1 MENRTRLITVLAASL
16 VAALV
21 SLAAWFAAN
30 RPVKVEGAWSAERL
44 SSASFAPF
52 RRGQSPMAQKFPSAQ
67 QIEQD
72 LALLKDKVA
81 AVRTY
86 SSTEGLENVPR
97 LAGKYDIKVTHAA
110 WLSFD
115 RARNEIEVQG
125 LIDQANKYPDT
136 INRVI
141 VGNEVLLRGELPAE
155 EIAAKLRQVRAAIK
169 QPVSYADVW
178 EYWLRHPQLAQEVD
192 YITVHF
198 LPYWEDDP
206 VDVDGSMAHILAVYR
221 KVKQAFPD
229 KPILIGEV
237 GWPSAGRDREE
248 ASPGRVMQ
256 AKFLSA
262 FTRLSKDHG
271 LDYNIVEALDQP
283 WKTKLEGTVG
293 GNWGIVDAARKPKFD
308 ASGSVTEHP
317 KWWLGW
323 LGAAVLGAVMTLAV
337 LQQWPGTAAAIGLAF
352 LAQGLASLLAV
363 GARAGVAQW
372 YDKSILAEPLGLFL
386 LQALLAAL
394 LFAECA
400 RRLAA
405 PATPI
410 VLAAPSAIICRFRDT
425 FWRDRL
431 LLVLLVWAC
440 VLTWLLALR
449 PDLPSM
455 GPFMRALPLGP
466 RNVIYDWLNGRYRDF
481 LIGHFLVPTL
491 GLFLS
496 LALLGAFGRFVRVM
510 PSAWRKL
517 DLVLAALLVLPAVLL
532 QWVENFDNREA
543 LAWGAIALAFCAVP
557 LTAVA
562 LGRDRG
568 AKPLEP
574 APLGPVGTTL
584 TEVARGPGGRVVVI
598 DSIAKVTPMAQGCYV
613 VCGSHGALSAARF
626 VVDVKPALVVFND
639 AGVGKDEAGIAG
651 LDLLQ
656 QCGIPAAAV
665 AHTSA
670 RIGDGADTWTGGVVS
685 RANPLAEA
693 LGLKEG
699 AAVKA
704 ELQRIVAG

>member
-1 MENRTRLITVLAASL
+1 MEHRTRLITVLAASL

-21 SLAAWFAAN
+21 SLVVWYAAN

-44 SSASFAPF
+44 ASASFAPF

-72 LALLKDKVA
+72 LALLRDKVA

-115 RARNEIEVQG
+115 KARNEIEVQE
-125 LIDQANKYPDT
+125 LIAQANKYPDT
-136 INRVI
+136 IDRVI

-155 EIAAKLRQVRAAIK
+155 EIAAKLKQVRAAIK

-178 EYWLRHPQLAQEVD
+178 EFWLRHPQLAQEVD

-206 VDVDGSMAHILAVYR
+206 VDVDGAMAHILAVYR

-262 FTRLSKDHG
+262 FTRLAKEND

-293 GNWGIVDAARKPKFD
+293 GNWGIVDAARHPKFD
-308 ASGSVTEHP
+308 ASGYVTEHP

-323 LGAAVLGAVMTLAV
+323 LGAAVLGAAMSLVALR
-337 LQQWPGTAAAIGLAF
+337 QWPGMPAAVGLAF

-363 GARAGVAQW
+363 SARAGVAQW
-372 YDKSILAEPLGLFL
+372 YDKSIVAEPLGQFA

-394 LFAECA
+394 LFAEAA

-405 PATPI
+405 PATPLS
-410 VLAAPSAIICRFRDT
+410 LAAPSTVICRFRDT

-431 LLVLLVWAC
+431 VLVLLVWAL
-440 VLTWLLALR
+440 VATWFLALR

-466 RNVIYDWLNGRYRDF
+466 RNLVYDWLNGRYRDF
-481 LIGHFLVPTL
+481 PIAQFLVPTL
-491 GLFLS
+491 GLCLS
-496 LALLGAFGRFVRVM
+496 LALLAAFGRFVRVM
-510 PSAWRKL
+510 PSAWPKL
-517 DLVLAALLVLPAVLL
+517 DLGLAALLVVPVLLL

-543 LAWGAIALAFCAVP
+543 FAWGAIALAFCASP

-562 LGRDRG
+562 LGRDRS
-568 AKPLEP
+568 ARPQEP

-584 TEVARGPGGRVVVI
+584 TQVAHGPGGRVVVI
-598 DSIAKVTPMAQGCYV
+598 DSIAKITPMAQGCYV
-613 VCGSHGALSAARF
+613 VCGSHGALSAAKF
-626 VVDVKPALVVFND
+626 VVEVKPALVVFND

-670 RIGDGADTWTGGVVS
+670 RIGDGADTWAGGVVS
-685 RANPLAEA
+685 HANPLAEA
-693 LGLKEG
+693 LGLKPG
-699 AAVKA
+699 AVLQA
-704 ELQRIVAG
+704 ELRRIVAG

>member
-21 SLAAWFAAN
+21 SLAVWFAAN
-30 RPVKVEGAWSAERL
+30 RPVKVEGGWSAERL
-44 SSASFAPF
+44 ASASFAPF
-52 RRGQSPMAQKFPSAQ
+52 RRGQSPMAQKFPSAA

-72 LALLKDKVA
+72 LALLMDKVA

-115 RARNEIEVQG
+115 RARNEIEVQE
-125 LIDQANKYPDT
+125 LIAQANKYPDT
-136 INRVI
+136 IDRVI
-141 VGNEVLLRGELPAE
+141 VGNEVLLRGELPTE

-262 FTRLSKDHG
+262 FTRLAKDND

-293 GNWGIVDAARKPKFD
+293 GNWGIVDAARHPKFD
-308 ASGSVTEHP
+308 ASGWVTEHP

-323 LGAAVLGAVMTLAV
+323 LGAAALGAAMTLLA
-337 LQQWPGTAAAIGLAF
+337 LRHWPGVPAAVGLAF

-363 GARAGVAQW
+363 SARAGVAQW
-372 YDKSILAEPLGLFL
+372 YDKTILAGPLAQFL
-386 LQALLAAL
+386 IQAALAAL
-394 LFAECA
+394 LFAEAA

-405 PATPI
+405 PPTPLA
-410 VLAAPSAIICRFRDT
+410 LAAPSAVLCRFRDT

-431 LLVLLVWAC
+431 MFVLLISAC
-440 VLTWLLALR
+440 VLTWFLALR

-455 GPFMRALPLGP
+455 GPFMRALPLAP
-466 RNVIYDWLNGRYRDF
+466 RNLIYDWLNGRYRDF
-481 LIGHFLVPTL
+481 PIAAFLVPTIGLALSL
-491 GLFLS
+491 GL
-496 LALLGAFGRFVRVM
+496 LALFGRAVRVM
-510 PSAWRKL
+510 PSAWPKV
-517 DLVLAALLVLPAVLL
+517 DLGLAALLVLPAVLL

-543 LAWGAIALAFCAVP
+543 FAWGAIAIAFCAIP

-562 LGRDRG
+562 LGRDRTTR
-568 AKPLEP
+568 PLEP

-584 TEVARGPGGRVVVI
+584 SEVARGPGGRVVVI

-626 VVDVKPALVVFND
+626 VVEVKPALVVFND
-639 AGVGKDEAGIAG
+639 AGGGKDDAGIAG

-670 RIGDGADTWTGGVVS
+670 RIGDGADTWAGGIVS

-693 LGLKEG
+693 LGLKPG
-699 AAVKA
+699 AVLQD
-704 ELQRIVAG
+704 ELRRIVAG